1 MVAQVYRPRRPRES
15 PLWQCIS
22 RHFDTFLNL
31 YEERYQPRYGF
42 LRPIIPEVVNKFLD
56 CGDLERGFARVRCD
70 HCNHEYLLAFS
81 CKGRWFCPSCHQKKV
96 QLFGAL
102 LAETILYPVPHRHFT
117 FGIPKMLR
125 PYFRFDRDLL
135 KDLCRIAHECLLQY
149 LRTTLDL
156 PEGIPGIVMTI
167 HTFGEY
173 LDWHPHLHALVA
185 DGLFVRTGLFYVLPD
200 VSLKPLEEL
209 FRTRL
214 ITFLVEK
221 GLLPP
226 QRAHMLRG
234 WVHSGFNVHRS
245 RRVLPKQREDLER
258 LAQYII
264 RNPFSVEK
272 MQVSQ
277 TPRGDDGLAACLRA
291 GPSAEREPGRGNA
304 AAGPAP
310 SDGAII
316 YRSAMNPKIHRNF
329 EIFTPCDFI
338 AAITQHIPDKSFQ
351 LVRYYGWYS
360 NKMRGQR
367 DKRAAEEA
375 KAAGN
380 GVEIIDV
387 SEHKPRRIPS
397 AKWRE
402 LIKKVWEADP
412 LLCPKCAREMRI
424 VALINERDVIERI
437 LRHLGL
443 WEQGVRVL
451 PARAPPELAERVI
464 EPWIHDPFPD
474 YDTEP
479 VYLSSEALA

>member
-1 MVAQVYRPRRPRES
+1 MVEQVYRPRRPRQS
-15 PLWQCIS
+15 PLWQCLS
-22 RHFDTFLNL
+22 RHFDAFLAD
-31 YEERYQPRYGF
+31 YEARYQPRYGF

-56 CGDLERGFARVRCD
+56 CGDLEHGFARVRCD
-70 HCNHEYLLAFS
+70 HCKHEYLLAFS

-102 LAETILYPVPHRHFT
+102 LTESILFPVPHRHFT
-117 FGIPKMLR
+117 FTIPKMLR

-135 KDLCRIAHECLLQY
+135 KALCRIAHECLLDFM
-149 LRTTLDL
+149 RTTLNL
-156 PEGIPGIVMTI
+156 PDGQPGIVMAI

-173 LDWHPHLHALVA
+173 MDFHPHVHALVA
-185 DGLFVRTGLFYVLPD
+185 DGLFARSGLFHVLPD
-200 VSLKPLEEL
+200 VTLKPVEES
-209 FRTRL
+209 FRARV

-221 GLLPP
+221 GLLPAD
-226 QRAHMLRG
+226 RARMLRG

-245 RRVLPKQREDLER
+245 RRVLPDEREDLER

-264 RNPFSVEK
+264 RNPFAIEK
-272 MQVSQ
+272 MQVNQ
-277 TPRGDDGLAACLRA
+277 AGD
-291 GPSAEREPGRGNA
+291 S
-304 AAGPAP
+304 
-310 SDGAII
+310 II
-316 YRSAMNPKIHRNF
+316 YRSAMNPKIQRNF
-329 EIFTPCDFI
+329 QVFTPCDFI

-367 DKRAAEEA
+367 DKQAVEEA

-380 GVEIIDV
+380 AVTIIDV
-387 SEHKPRRIPS
+387 SEHRPRRIPS

-412 LLCPKCAREMRI
+412 LLCPKCQKEMRI
-424 VALINERDVIERI
+424 VSLIDDKAVIERI

-443 WEQGVRVL
+443 WQQGVRVAS
-451 PARAPPELAERVI
+451 ARAPPEIVDRVV
-464 EPWIHDPFPD
+464 EPCYDDPFPN

-479 VYLSSEALA
+479 VMAYANG

>member
-1 MVAQVYRPRRPRES
+1 MVAQVYRSRRPKAS
-15 PLWQCIS
+15 PLWQCLS
-22 RHFDTFLNL
+22 GHFDAFLEL
-31 YEERYQPRYGF
+31 YEEQYQPRYGF
-42 LRPIIPEVVNKFLD
+42 LRPIIREVVNKFLD

-70 HCNHEYLLAFS
+70 DCQHEYLLAFS

-102 LAETILYPVPHRHFT
+102 LSETILFPVPHRHFT

-135 KDLCRIAHECLLQY
+135 KDLCRLAHECLIEY
-149 LRTTLDL
+149 LRTTLGL
-156 PEGIPGIVMTI
+156 PEGLPGIVMAI

-173 LDWHPHLHALVA
+173 LDFHPHLHALVA
-185 DGLFVRTGLFYVLPD
+185 DGLFARSGLFYVLPD

-209 FRTRL
+209 FRARV
-214 ITFLVEK
+214 ITFLVDK

-226 QRAHMLRG
+226 ERANMLRG
-234 WVHSGFNVHRS
+234 WVHSGFNMHRS
-245 RRVLPKQREDLER
+245 RRVQPDEREDMER

-264 RNPFSVEK
+264 RNPFAVEK
-272 MQVSQ
+272 MQVAEPNPDLS
-277 TPRGDDGLAACLRA
+277 ACGHAQA
-291 GPSAEREPGRGNA
+291 GGS
-304 AAGPAP
+304 
-310 SDGAII
+310 II
-316 YRSAMNPKIHRNF
+316 YRSGLNPKIQRNF
-329 EIFTPCDFI
+329 EVFSPCDFI

-367 DKRAAEEA
+367 NKQVAEEA
-375 KAAGN
+375 KAPGQA
-380 GVEIIDV
+380 VQIIDV

-397 AKWRE
+397 PKWRE

-412 LLCPKCAREMRI
+412 LLCPKCQKEMRI
-424 VALINERDVIERI
+424 VSLIDDRAVIERI

-451 PARAPPELAERVI
+451 PSRAPPEVAEWVI
-464 EPWIHDPFPD
+464 EPCFDDPFPD

-479 VYLSSEALA
+479 VMMYANG